1 MIRRVWRKA
10 ALAALATMVL
20 PTTASA
26 EIVLSQLVID
36 LAPGKP
42 ARGDI
47 EVWNND
53 KERAYVVVEP
63 YEVMNPGAATIQ
75 RRTDPDPEK
84 LGLLVTPARMILE
97 PGQRKL
103 LRIAALGALPARE
116 RVYRVTVKPTVGTVQ
131 SNVTGLKLMIGY
143 DVLVLLRPAAP
154 AVTRL
159 SGRRAGDR
167 LTIRNEGAASVE
179 LAAGKAC
186 RAKNACQD
194 LPGKRLYAGAEWT
207 VDAPAGVPVDYAV
220 ITADRTGHQTF

>member
-1 MIRRVWRKA
+1 MTLRLLRGV
-10 ALAALATMVL
+10 ALAAAATLAV
-20 PTTASA
+20 PQVAAA
-26 EIVLSQLVID
+26 EIVLSQLVLD

-63 YEVMNPGAATIQ
+63 YEVTNPGAPAMQ

-84 LGLLVTPARMILE
+84 LGLLVTPMRMILE

-103 LRIAALGALPARE
+103 LRVSAIGPLPARE
-116 RVYRVTVKPTVGTVQ
+116 KVYRVTVKPTVGAVK
-131 SNVTGLKLMIGY
+131 SNVTGLKLLIGY
-143 DVLVLLRPAAP
+143 DVLVLVRPAAA
-154 AVTRL
+154 AVPRL
-159 SGRRAGDR
+159 TGRRNGDK
-167 LTIRNEGAASVE
+167 LTIRNEGVASVE

-220 ITADRTGHQTF
+220 LTADKTAHQTF

>member
-1 MIRRVWRKA
+1 MIGRLLRFTALGAA
-10 ALAALATMVL
+10 ALLVMPQA
-20 PTTASA
+20 ASA
-26 EIVLSQLVID
+26 EVVLSQLVID

-53 KERAYVVVEP
+53 KERAYVTVEP
-63 YEVMNPGAATIQ
+63 YEVMNPGAAVMQ

-103 LRIAALGALPARE
+103 LRISALGSLPSRE
-116 RVYRVTVKPTVGTVQ
+116 RVFRVTVKPTVGEVQ
-131 SNVTGLKLMIGY
+131 ANVTGLKLLIGY
-143 DVLVLLRPAAP
+143 DVLVLLRPVAAP
-154 AVTRL
+154 VRL
-159 SGRRAGDR
+159 SGRRNGDK
-167 LTIRNEGAASVE
+167 LVIRNEGAASVE

-186 RAKNACQD
+186 RARNACQD

-207 VDAPAGVPVDYAV
+207 VDAPAGAAVDYAV
-220 ITADRTGHQTF
+220 VTSSATVHQTF

>member
-1 MIRRVWRKA
+1 MIRRLCVSA
-10 ALAALATMVL
+10 ALAGAALFAV
-20 PTTASA
+20 PQAASA
-26 EIVLSQLVID
+26 DIVLSQLVLD

-47 EVWNND
+47 EIWNND

-63 YEVMNPGAATIQ
+63 YEVLNPGAATMQ
-75 RRTDPDPEK
+75 RHADPDPEK

-103 LRIAALGALPARE
+103 LRIAAIGALPARE

-131 SNVTGLKLMIGY
+131 SNVTGLKLLIGY

-154 AVTRL
+154 AVTKL
-159 SGRRAGDR
+159 SGRRSGDK
-167 LTIRNEGAASVE
+167 LTIRNDGTASVE

-186 RAKNACQD
+186 VAKNVCKE

-207 VDAPAGVPVDYAV
+207 VDAPAGTSVDYAV
-220 ITADRTGHQTF
+220 LTATATGHQTF

>member
-1 MIRRVWRKA
+1 MIGRLLRFTALGAA
-10 ALAALATMVL
+10 ALLAL
-20 PTTASA
+20 PQGASA

-53 KERAYVVVEP
+53 KERAYVTVEP
-63 YEVMNPGAATIQ
+63 YEVMNPGAPVMQ
-75 RRTDPDPEK
+75 RRIDPNPEK

-103 LRIAALGALPARE
+103 LRISALGSLPSRE
-116 RVYRVTVKPTVGTVQ
+116 RVFRVTVKPTVGEVQ
-131 SNVTGLKLMIGY
+131 ANVTGLKLLIGY
-143 DVLVLLRPAAP
+143 DVLVLLRPAAAP
-154 AVTRL
+154 VRL
-159 SGRRAGDR
+159 SGRRSGDK
-167 LTIRNEGAASVE
+167 LVIRNEGAASVE

-186 RAKNACQD
+186 RSRNACQE

-207 VDAPAGVPVDYAV
+207 VDAPAGAAVDYAV
-220 ITADRTGHQTF
+220 VTSSATMHQSF